1 MTLLHRNSFSSPAK
15 ASRWSIKER
24 WVTIRKIP
32 GCQLCVTP
40 SIKAISEKLL
50 TTYWHKGLVASSPVI
65 LILKEM
71 LLPCEHHLS
80 ETAFSDSGGRD
91 YIAWFLN
98 YLLLFIVLPQTLVS
112 PQKHLLRPCGNVR
125 FKIGALHTE
134 LESFVF

>member
-1 MTLLHRNSFSSPAK
+1 MGVNFVLPLP
-15 ASRWSIKER
+15 SRQFQK
-24 WVTIRKIP
+24 
-32 GCQLCVTP
+32 
-40 SIKAISEKLL
+40 KLL

-71 LLPCEHHLS
+71 LLPSEHHLL

-112 PQKHLLRPCGNVR
+112 PHKHLLQPCGNVR